1 MSDPASTRQDEIL
14 DRTIELLREAG
25 LAGLTM
31 KKVAERVGFT
41 EPAIY
46 RHFPNKQAL
55 LAGVAGR
62 LSRLFLGPVRAIAEE
77 TDKPPL
83 DRIERIVAHHVGLIV
98 DTDGIPI
105 LLLAE
110 ATASGEGELARK
122 MSEIAGTY
130 LEIVGRLAAQ
140 ISRPPGSP
148 PTEVAVL
155 PVLGLAAA
163 VALERRMLSE
173 RRLNRETALELAR
186 YVVRQLLGPET
197 LTPHPSPAFG
207 RPAALPSSRER
218 GSRKRRAEPKP

>member
-1 MSDPASTRQDEIL
+1 MLGVSEDSLTLSTQDPVPTRQDEIL

-55 LAGVAGR
+55 LVGVAER
-62 LSRLFLGPVRAIAEE
+62 LSELFLGPVCAIAEE
-77 TDKPPL
+77 TDTPPL
-83 DRIERIVAHHVGLIV
+83 DRIERIVAHHIGLIV

-110 ATASGEGELARK
+110 ATASGEGALGRK
-122 MSEIAGTY
+122 MAGIAGTY
-130 LEIVGRLAAQ
+130 LEIVGRLATE
-140 ISRPPGSP
+140 IPRPPGSLP
-148 PTEVAVL
+148 ADVAVL

-163 VALERRMLSE
+163 VALERRMLPE
-173 RRLNRETALELAR
+173 RRLTRNKALELAR
-186 YVVRQLLGPET
+186 FVVRRLLGPE
-197 LTPHPSPAFG
+197 
-207 RPAALPSSRER
+207 
-218 GSRKRRAEPKP
+218 EPK

>member
-1 MSDPASTRQDEIL
+1 MDRQDEIL

-55 LAGVAGR
+55 LVGVAGR
-62 LSRLFLGPVRAIAEE
+62 LSKLFLGPVRAISEE
-77 TDKPPL
+77 TDTPPL
-83 DRIERIVAHHVGLIV
+83 DRIERIVAHHVGLIM
-98 DTDGIPI
+98 DLDGIPI

-110 ATASGEGELARK
+110 ATATEGPLGRK
-122 MSEIAGTY
+122 MAGIAGTY
-130 LEIVGRLAAQ
+130 LEIVGRLAAE
-140 ISRPPGSP
+140 IPRPPGSP
-148 PTEVAVL
+148 PADIAVL

-173 RRLNRETALELAR
+173 QRLTRDKALELTR
-186 YVVRQLLGPET
+186 YVVRRLLGPEET
-197 LTPHPSPAFG
+197 
-207 RPAALPSSRER
+207 R
-218 GSRKRRAEPKP
+218 

>member
-1 MSDPASTRQDEIL
+1 VDRQDEIL

-55 LAGVAGR
+55 LVGVAGR
-62 LSRLFLGPVRAIAEE
+62 LSKLFLGPVRAISEE
-77 TDKPPL
+77 TDTPPL
-83 DRIERIVAHHVGLIV
+83 DRIERIVAHHVGLIM
-98 DTDGIPI
+98 DLDGIPI

-110 ATASGEGELARK
+110 ATATEGPLGRK
-122 MSEIAGTY
+122 MAEIAGTY
-130 LEIVGRLAAQ
+130 LEIVGRLAAE
-140 ISRPPGSP
+140 IPRPPGSP
-148 PTEVAVL
+148 PADIAVL

-173 RRLNRETALELAR
+173 QRLTRDKALELTR
-186 YVVRQLLGPET
+186 YVVRRLLGPET
-197 LTPHPSPAFG
+197 LTPPPPLPHALTPA
-207 RPAALPSSRER
+207 RER
-218 GSRKRRAEPKP
+218 GSRKRRSETKP